1 MKRLLGDQ
9 EFGLN
14 GSRPGGLGLF
24 ADQRGLLAGLV
35 AAAMLAGCSFAPTW
49 PPMPIPDT
57 LTREQVESFRS
68 REEERLQAALRECY
82 QRFAVND
89 CRHEALTR
97 HREVLHQL
105 RAQELRLNALE
116 REERQRKL
124 QANPETQANPAG
136 GDASSSTRTAP

>member
-1 MKRLLGDQ
+1 MKRLLDDQ

-14 GSRPGGLGLF
+14 SPCLGGLALSV
-24 ADQRGLLAGLV
+24 QKRGQLAGVV
-35 AAAMLAGCSFAPTW
+35 AAVVLVGCSFAPTW
-49 PPMPIPDT
+49 PPMPMPDT
-57 LTREQVESFRS
+57 LTRVQVESFRS

-97 HREVLHQL
+97 HREVMHQL
-105 RAQELRLNALE
+105 RAQELRLNTLD

-124 QANPETQANPAG
+124 QAQPETQASPTGAG
-136 GDASSSTRTAP
+136 ASSSTSTAP